1 MRVQI
6 RHSPA
11 ELIPTVDGVFSSY
24 FITVKVEIK
33 SCRYATQCFLI
44 YMHLVTCVLASNSYR
59 LVRYAYIA
67 ISNWF
72 ELATGSFTSYC
83 YS

>member
-33 SCRYATQCFLI
+33 SCRYA
-44 YMHLVTCVLASNSYR
+44 MDRDGV
-59 LVRYAYIA
+59 
-67 ISNWF
+67 
-72 ELATGSFTSYC
+72 TSYFVTKLC
-83 YS
+83 NILHFKQLINVTSYFTQKEPV